1 LKLHSLTGRR
11 PSASIV
17 ISSAALFLSL
27 GGVGYAAT
35 ALPANSV
42 GSSQIRSDAVTYQKI
57 QPNSVGNVRL
67 ADGGVSNAKLASNS
81 VSYNDIQA
89 GAVGSKRANLGQLQ
103 ARVRKTCAAGT
114 AIGAITYD
122 GQPTCNPTLPA
133 EYGTTDATTTLTATA
148 ATVTTKALPAGANYL
163 AFASTELSATSA
175 TTAARVTVSCTLTVG
190 STSDTRSVILATNGT
205 PGDVSNAQLPLQVA
219 GAAGTGAETCTA
231 TAPTGVTLPAIT
243 ATAGINAIQTS
254 TNN

>member
-1 LKLHSLTGRR
+1 
-11 PSASIV
+11 
-17 ISSAALFLSL
+17 
-27 GGVGYAAT
+27 
-35 ALPANSV
+35 
-42 GSSQIRSDAVTYQKI
+42 
-57 QPNSVGNVRL
+57 
-67 ADGGVSNAKLASNS
+67 
-81 VSYNDIQA
+81 
-89 GAVGSKRANLGQLQ
+89 
-103 ARVRKTCAAGT
+103 
-114 AIGAITYD
+114 
-122 GQPTCNPTLPA
+122 
-133 EYGTTDATTTLTATA
+133 
-148 ATVTTKALPAGANYL
+148 VTTKALPAGANYL